1 MNQRHASIFCIML
14 IFAISA
20 VQASQFVKIT
30 LPADEVIVAKLE
42 KLHNDTLYLYAL
54 NDQNQKRQI
63 PITEI
68 VSLINLQEP
77 TPLKYFFPKLNQDQK
92 IAIINALIHPDQVK
106 ELDKQSAIQGIYA
119 ERQFQIT
126 ILFGIFIIL
135 VTAITLILRFRRKA
149 DIQEGIPGVEEM
161 AKTTFFWADYH
172 RRKNGED

>member
-1 MNQRHASIFCIML
+1 ML

-119 ERQFQIT
+119 EIEYVDYE
-126 ILFGIFIIL
+126 L
-135 VTAITLILRFRRKA
+135 
-149 DIQEGIPGVEEM
+149 QESKFNVEEC
-161 AKTTFFWADYH
+161 KLRGVTFASTLRVKLNLVLFDKN
-172 RRKNGED
+172 RKQGTQ